1 MLMSDEKSSCIP
13 NLILVPE
20 ITEIDLPLFVHIIN
34 IDKYQVG
41 SVRQGDQ
48 SASVSR
54 AEGCN

>member
-1 MLMSDEKSSCIP
+1 MLMSDEKFSCIP

-20 ITEIDLPLFVHIIN
+20 ITEIDVPLFVHIIN

>member
-1 MLMSDEKSSCIP
+1 MLMSDEKFSCIP

-48 SASVSR
+48 SASVSC

>member
-1 MLMSDEKSSCIP
+1 MPMFDEKSSCIP

-20 ITEIDLPLFVHIIN
+20 ITDIDLPLFVHIIN

-48 SASVSR
+48 SASVSGF
-54 AEGCN
+54 ESCN